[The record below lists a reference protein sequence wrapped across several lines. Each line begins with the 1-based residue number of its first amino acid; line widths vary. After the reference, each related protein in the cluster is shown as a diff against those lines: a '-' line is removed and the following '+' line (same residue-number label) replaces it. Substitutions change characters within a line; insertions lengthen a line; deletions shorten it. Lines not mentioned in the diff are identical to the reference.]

1 MISIYVITAWL
12 TVITASCVGVMVF
25 FKNPRAAVN
34 KRWFFMSANIAQ
46 WSLFLSFMFAS
57 QDAEASILYSRILM
71 VGACLIPITFHH
83 FVLVF
88 LEREKE
94 RRQRTILFTGYALTA
109 FLLLINLTP
118 WLVKGASY
126 KTLVRCFYPDAGPF
140 FIVYILV
147 YFVLMGYASFLLY
160 QGIKLSTGQKNNQIK
175 YIMVASIVGFFGGA
189 TTFPLWY
196 QIQMPPFGSH
206 FVWLYAITIAI
217 AILRYRLMDIN
228 VAITR
233 TGIFI
238 AVYTL
243 VLGLPF
249 AVAFWLKGWLLEI
262 LGQGWWMFPLGLM
275 AALATVG
282 PFIYIYIERKAEAR
296 LLKEQR
302 RYQDTLK
309 QASLGM
315 TRIRD
320 LRRLLDLITHIV
332 TKTVRIS
339 YAAIYLHDKNTSE
352 YLLQVSRDKGRL
364 SIPKLPAD
372 NPLIVWLAFKHEPLI
387 YEEVKRKMEDSQGDL
402 YKDLEENMRLL
413 DASVVI
419 PSFLEDNLVG
429 FIVLGDKI
437 SGYIYTPDDI
447 SVFQVLASQAALAIE
462 NAQFYE
468 EAKQMQEQ
476 VAQAEKMATI
486 GTMADGLSH
495 QINNRLYALSLIAG
509 DSIDTIKMVDTAVCS
524 PEIREMIKQVSHALE
539 RIQTNVV
546 QGGEVVKGLLKYS
559 RQDQQG
565 LEPLDLNKVL
575 DNTIEMVQY
584 KVKLSEIDIV
594 RDFPEHMSC
603 IEANMVQLQ
612 EVFFNLIDNAYDAI
626 VERRSAFKE
635 EGYRGRITVST
646 RPLANNTLEITLED
660 NGIGIKDAHLKK
672 VFTPFFTTKTSSR
685 KGTGLG
691 LYVISKIIT
700 DNHKGKISF
709 ESEYKIGTRFIMEL
723 PVAEEST

>member
-1 MISIYVITAWL
+1 MWYYPLSALINGVTL
-12 TVITASCVGVMVF
+12 TILGFFVF
-25 FKNPRAAVN
+25 FRNRRALPNLTYAIFCFFISFWSYSYFLWQISKTSSEALFWCRMLMIGAIFIPASYFHFIITIISEHPIKN
-34 KRWFFMSANIAQ
+34 KRKSFYLAYCLAGFFAI
-46 WSLFLSFMFAS
+46 LSFTALIVKDVRPRLKFLFWPTAGSVYAYFLIYFA
-57 QDAEASILYSRILM
+57 
-71 VGACLIPITFHH
+71 V
-83 FVLVF
+83 
-88 LEREKE
+88 
-94 RRQRTILFTGYALTA
+94 YALYVCY
-109 FLLLINLTP
+109 LLLRE
-118 WLVKGASY
+118 VKNS
-126 KTLVRCFYPDAGPF
+126 
-140 FIVYILV
+140 
-147 YFVLMGYASFLLY
+147 S
-160 QGIKLSTGQKNNQIK
+160 GIKRNQFL
-175 YIMVASIVGFFGGA
+175 YIFIGTMLGYVGGA
-189 TTFPLWY
+189 TNFPLWY
-196 QIQMPPFGSH
+196 DIKIYPVGN
-206 FVWLYAITIAI
+206 
-217 AILRYRLMDIN
+217 ILSSVYVGLVGYSIIRYRLMDIN

-238 AVYTL
+238 AVYTV

-249 AVAFWLKGWLLEI
+249 AIGGWFKTQLMTWLGI
-262 LGQGWWMFPLGLM
+262 QWWMMPLVLM
-275 AALATVG
+275 AVLATVG
-282 PFIYIYIERKAEAR
+282 PFIYIYLEHKAEAR
-296 LLKEQR
+296 ILREQK

-332 TKTVRIS
+332 TKTVKIS
-339 YAAIYLHDKNTSE
+339 YAAIYLHDRNTNE
-352 YLLQVSRDKGRL
+352 FLLQVSRDKGRL
-364 SIPKLPAD
+364 SIPRLSGD

-387 YEEVKRKMEDSQGDL
+387 YEEVKRKMEDSKGDL

-462 NAQFYE
+462 NAQFYG

-509 DSIDTIKMVDTAVCS
+509 DSIDTIKMSDTTACS
-524 PEIREMIKQVSHALE
+524 PEIKEMIKQVSHALE

-559 RQDQQG
+559 RQDEQG

-594 RDFPEHMSC
+594 RDFPDQMSC
-603 IEANMVQLQ
+603 IKGNMVQLQ

-626 VERRSAFKE
+626 VERRSAFQE

-646 RPLANNTLEITLED
+646 RPLANNTLEITFED
-660 NGIGIKDAHLKK
+660 NGIGIKDVHLKK

-723 PVAEEST
+723 PIAEESK